1 MLVAVANFAES
12 SQLLHRLTTD
22 PGQSCTL
29 RIKGGQKN
37 LRESRSFI
45 VQSFVL
51 PTELPSRSPG
61 HIWIRFW
68 CRRHLLCTWTRTSSF
83 ADTQDGGEAAGWAS
97 HYSLAASCQ
106 QQNQDHDTFLP
117 HWFKTE
123 RKVCHQLWLLCYG
136 RFEMSPNNLMKQ
148 NDSDP
153 LPLQCTQF
161 PPKDEAR
168 KQR

>member
-1 MLVAVANFAES
+1 MVQKKPERKQIIHFPIICTPHRTTFRVPRPHLDLFLVPPPPA
-12 SQLLHRLTTD
+12 LHMDT
-22 PGQSCTL
+22 
-29 RIKGGQKN
+29 
-37 LRESRSFI
+37 
-45 VQSFVL
+45 
-51 PTELPSRSPG
+51 
-61 HIWIRFW
+61 HI
-68 CRRHLLCTWTRTSSF
+68 HSF
-83 ADTQDGGEAAGWAS
+83 ADTEDGGEAARWAA

-106 QQNQDHDTFLP
+106 QQNQNHDAFLP

-148 NDSDP
+148 NDGDP

-168 KQR
+168 KQS